1 MNWIKERLKERT
13 TLDGAILIAAGAA
26 FIVLGPLA
34 KLAAYGAIV
43 YGIFTIVK
51 KG

>member
-1 MNWIKERLKERT
+1 MDWIKGRLKERT
-13 TLDGAILIAAGAA
+13 SLDGVVLISVGAA

-34 KLAAYGAIV
+34 KIVAYGAIA
-43 YGIFTIVK
+43 YGIFTIIK